1 MGERR
6 IRRGMERYG
15 GVGQRETGERERV
28 KERNRNGR
36 DEGERVG
43 YCMYTHKK

>member
-1 MGERR
+1 
-6 IRRGMERYG
+6 MERYG
-15 GVGQRETGERERV
+15 GCRAKGDRRERERERV
-28 KERNRNGR
+28 KERNRNGI